1 MFIYVNLTFTFIVV
15 RMRSSTVVRPLR
27 MEKVSGSNPRLALWL
42 AVMFLIFVLPQQ
54 AAATA
59 VSSGYC
65 RVERNETP
73 NVSASAGEAE
83 MFAHG
88 QIWSWSL
95 QTRAS
100 DAKFTKSRAR
110 ATRGRIAPVPYHSTR
125 QY

>member
-59 VSSGYC
+59 VSSMVSSGYC

-88 QIWSWSL
+88 QIW
-95 QTRAS
+95 
-100 DAKFTKSRAR
+100 
-110 ATRGRIAPVPYHSTR
+110 
-125 QY
+125 